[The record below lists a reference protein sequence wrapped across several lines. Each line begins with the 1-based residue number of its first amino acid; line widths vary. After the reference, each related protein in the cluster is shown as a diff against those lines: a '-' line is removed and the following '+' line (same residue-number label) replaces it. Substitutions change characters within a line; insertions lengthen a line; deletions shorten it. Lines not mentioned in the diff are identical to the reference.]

1 MTEET
6 QAPGV
11 VFNIQKIYVKD
22 ASYEA
27 PNVPAVFL
35 DQQAAP
41 QVELRMDVQYTAL
54 NEGEGIYEVVLEIT
68 ATTQSGD
75 KTLFLAE
82 AQQAGLFQIKD
93 VPPDDL
99 PKVLQITC
107 PSILLPFAREVMND
121 MVSKGGFPQF
131 LMSPVN
137 FEALYHQK
145 EAGIKK
151 RASQA

>member
-41 QVELRMDVQYTAL
+41 QVELRMDVGPHGGLRAAVDAL
-54 NEGEGIYEVVLEIT
+54 QRLGVGDEPDGVL
-68 ATTQSGD
+68 G
-75 KTLFLAE
+75 
-82 AQQAGLFQIKD
+82 
-93 VPPDDL
+93 P
-99 PKVLQITC
+99 
-107 PSILLPFAREVMND
+107 R
-121 MVSKGGFPQF
+121 
-131 LMSPVN
+131 
-137 FEALYHQK
+137 H
-145 EAGIKK
+145 
-151 RASQA
+151 